1 MSKDIRCLITNQRI
15 KQGEWYWYSWEM
27 EAPISASGMA
37 DIEMRRHDS
46 DDEFAKI
53 LWEEWEWSREIGQP
67 DL

>member
-1 MSKDIRCLITNQRI
+1 MQKKLRCLVTNNEI
-15 KQGEWYWYSWEM
+15 KLGEWYWYSWEM

-37 DIEMRRHDS
+37 DIEMRRHEP

-53 LWEEWEWSREIGQP
+53 LWEEWIWSKEIGQP